1 MTIEE
6 LIKEGKDKVRKD
18 KNLLSSYIELFKAK
32 FGKVP
37 DCAGCTFSRD
47 WNKLTYTNYKIEIM
61 SDKTFRLKNSN
72 LVYTFKRKIEGSER
86 SKPVRSFGYK
96 MTEEFAKEYLT
107 SGTDEEIAKRK
118 LEFSVLPKEEKA
130 SETTLII
137 GTVKGD
143 VHDSQVEENESDFS
157 KLTKAKLI
165 DLAIDKDYPIEEW
178 EELKKDEL
186 IAYLEA
192 KELK

>member
-47 WNKLTYTNYKIEIM
+47 WNKLTSTNYKIEIM

-72 LVYTFKRKIEGSER
+72 LVYTFKRKIDGSDR

-118 LEFSVLPKEEKA
+118 LEFSVLPKEEKV
-130 SETTLII
+130 L
-137 GTVKGD
+137 
-143 VHDSQVEENESDFS
+143 QVEENESDVS

-165 DLAIDKDYPIEEW
+165 DLAIDKDYPMEEW
-178 EELKKDEL
+178 GELKKDEL

>member
-1 MTIEE
+1 
-6 LIKEGKDKVRKD
+6 
-18 KNLLSSYIELFKAK
+18 
-32 FGKVP
+32 
-37 DCAGCTFSRD
+37 
-47 WNKLTYTNYKIEIM
+47 M

-72 LVYTFKRKIEGSER
+72 LVYTFKRKIDGSDR

-118 LEFSVLPKEEKA
+118 LEFSVLPKEEKV
-130 SETTLII
+130 L
-137 GTVKGD
+137 
-143 VHDSQVEENESDFS
+143 QVEENESDVS

-165 DLAIDKDYPIEEW
+165 DLAIDKDYPMEEW
-178 EELKKDEL
+178 GELKKDEL